1 MSKANGTTPPRAA
14 VRARDPY
21 SEIENLADRFA
32 ALADEADK
40 VIVLKTLMFT
50 LGDCCEKALSATQTF
65 FKEGQPVEYPKPDHN
80 AVARYI
86 ETACRYLVLDPDELI
101 ERSEKVRRAFER
113 GRKAA

>member
-1 MSKANGTTPPRAA
+1 MTNSTPPRAGT
-14 VRARDPY
+14 RARDPY
-21 SEIENLADRFA
+21 SEIEGLADRFA

-40 VIVLKTLMFT
+40 VIVLKALMYT
-50 LGDCCEKALSATQTF
+50 LGECCERALNNTRTYVKDGVAT
-65 FKEGQPVEYPKPDHN
+65 EYDMPDHS
-80 AVARYI
+80 AVARYL